1 MMMRF
6 EDVIKVV
13 CGNFICIADGKQYG
27 FASKDEFKDSDLYKK
42 YVVTS
47 IKSKDSSLVLE
58 LQAWQPPVTD
68 MDADW
73 VKEHKAL
80 NGSEPSFF

>member
-42 YVVTS
+42 ICGHLYQ
-47 IKSKDSSLVLE
+47 IKGQLTCS
-58 LQAWQPPVTD
+58 
-68 MDADW
+68 
-73 VKEHKAL
+73 
-80 NGSEPSFF
+80 